1 MVLKELKNKISHSN
15 IYVRAAIVRMIFL
28 CFFGSFAQTPDE
40 GLGEVSDEFQDC
52 FFEAIKQR
60 GIENY
65 EKAVS
70 TLLNCQE
77 IDPQN
82 SAVFFELG
90 KNYLTL
96 KNFQSAETSFLK
108 AYELDSANVWYAE
121 SLLDFYLQSNNPAAA
136 VTYAEKLYKNG
147 RNQGETLARLYVDVG
162 NLDKANET
170 IQKLKIQNGSSHAV
184 SQLETLVKELI
195 RNGNNPEI
203 DSTDSLPEKEEDFI
217 FTLSNLLK
225 ANKTA
230 NFNRLVLSWR
240 EKSGNNPLT
249 DAFLIPY
256 FLEKRQWTDVEKGIR
271 SVFETKKLDAE
282 IRFMLLNQIIVFA
295 KSHSEATEMAN
306 KIGIL
311 QEKSEINLPLDR
323 SLMFFLQE
331 TNSEKALVFANRI
344 LSVDD
349 TNFDALKFKTTK
361 LNRQKAYQQALDLSL
376 NAIAFYPAQPEFYLE
391 SGKSFLGLN
400 QAEKAIGQ
408 LLSGLDY
415 LIDNQQ
421 IENDFYRQLALAY
434 ELTGDKPKETL
445 YKNKIKETPQN

>member
-1 MVLKELKNKISHSN
+1 MILKELKNKNLHRS
-15 IYVRAAIVRMIFL
+15 IYFRLGLFLMVFL

-70 TLLNCQE
+70 TLLKCQE

-96 KNFQSAETSFLK
+96 KNYQSAEISFLK

-121 SLLDFYLQSNNPAAA
+121 SLLDFYLQSNNPTVA
-136 VTYAEKLYKNG
+136 VTYAEKLYEKG

-170 IQKLKIQNGSSHAV
+170 IQKLKIQNGSLHAV

-203 DSTDSLPEKEEDFI
+203 DSVDSLPEKEEDFI

-230 NFNRLVLSWR
+230 NFNRLVLNWR

-256 FLEKRQWTDVEKGIR
+256 FLEKKQWTDVENGIR

-282 IRFMLLNQIIVFA
+282 IRFMLLNQIIVFSQ
-295 KSHSEATEMAN
+295 SHSEVTEMVN

-311 QEKSEINLPLDR
+311 QEKSEINLPLDE
-323 SLMFFLQE
+323 SLMFFLLK

-349 TNFDALKFKTTK
+349 TNLDALKFKTTK
-361 LNRQKAYQQALDLSL
+361 LNQQKEYQQALDLSL
-376 NAIAFYPAQPEFYLE
+376 NALAFYPAQPEFYLE

-400 QAEKAIGQ
+400 QGEKAVGQ

-445 YKNKIKETPQN
+445 YKNKIKGTPQN

>member
-1 MVLKELKNKISHSN
+1 LVLKELKNKILHRS
-15 IYVRAAIVRMIFL
+15 IYSRLGLTLMVFL
-28 CFFGSFAQTPDE
+28 CITVTFAQTPDE
-40 GLGEVSDEFQDC
+40 GLGEISDEFQDC
-52 FFEAIKQR
+52 FFEALKQR

-65 EKAVS
+65 EKAIS

-108 AYELDSANVWYAE
+108 AYETDSTNVWYAE

-136 VTYAEKLYKNG
+136 VVYAEKLYENG
-147 RNQGETLARLYVDVG
+147 RNHGETLARLYVDVG

-170 IQKLKIQNGSSHAV
+170 IQKLKIQNGNSHAV
-184 SQLETLVKELI
+184 FQLETLVKELI
-195 RNGNNPEI
+195 RNEDNPEI
-203 DSTDSLPEKEEDFI
+203 DSAGSLPEKEEDFI
-217 FTLSNLLK
+217 LALTNLLK
-225 ANKTA
+225 ANKTS
-230 NFNRLVLSWR
+230 NIIRLALGWR
-240 EKSGNNPLT
+240 EKSGNNQLT

-256 FLEKRQWTDVEKGIR
+256 FLEKKQWPDLENGVQ
-271 SVFETKKLDAE
+271 SVFESKKLDAE
-282 IRFMLLNQIIVFA
+282 TRFMLLNQVIVFEQTHPEA
-295 KSHSEATEMAN
+295 SEMVN
-306 KIGIL
+306 KIVDL
-311 QEKSEINLPLDR
+311 QEKSEFNLPLDK
-323 SLMFFLQE
+323 SLLDFLM
-331 TNSEKALVFANRI
+331 NIKSEKAMVFANRI
-344 LSVDD
+344 LSVDE
-349 TNFDALKFKTTK
+349 TNFDALKFKITK
-361 LNRQKAYQQALDLSL
+361 LNQQKEYQQAVDLSL
-376 NAIAFYPAQPEFYLE
+376 NALEFYPAQPEFYLE

-415 LIDNQQ
+415 IIDDLKM
-421 IENDFYRQLALAY
+421 ENDFYRQLALAY